1 METWPMTEAR
11 RRLPLLFERARGGEW
26 QLVGRRG
33 RPEAVVASAADLDA
47 LLSSPYRF
55 HPELVFGE
63 SSVGAWLPEVEAHAS
78 GPTVEEAMADLADVM
93 VEYAEDWQDHLRSA
107 PNHRSRAG
115 YVRRIQLAGD
125 AAGVLALLERDAD
138 AAGGAA
144 GTPGAGT
151 ATEEAAAP

>member
-11 RRLPLLFERARGGEW
+11 RRLPALFEKARGGEW

-33 RPEAVVASAADLDA
+33 RPEAVVAGAADLDEV
-47 LLSSPYRF
+47 LSSPYRF

-63 SSVGAWLPEVEAHAS
+63 GSVGAWLPELEAHGSGAS
-78 GPTVEEAMADLADVM
+78 VENALADLADVM

-107 PNHRSRAG
+107 PNHRPRAG

-125 AAGVLALLERDAD
+125 AAGVLALLDRDAD
-138 AAGGAA
+138 ASGPGVSDPGAA
-144 GTPGAGT
+144 P
-151 ATEEAAAP
+151 EAAATS